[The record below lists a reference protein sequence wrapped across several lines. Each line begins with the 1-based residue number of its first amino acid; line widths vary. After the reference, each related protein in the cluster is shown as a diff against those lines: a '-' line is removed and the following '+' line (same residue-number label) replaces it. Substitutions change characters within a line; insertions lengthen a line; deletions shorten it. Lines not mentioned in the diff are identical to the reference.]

1 MPRGTVRRFRHAQI
15 LTGVEIPCEPDKREE
30 LLSLLE
36 ELRSFDISF
45 LNLNE
50 LEITVG
56 NHENMELRGFNLSL
70 IHI

>member
-1 MPRGTVRRFRHAQI
+1 MLRFGDSNWGGDTLRARQ
-15 LTGVEIPCEPDKREE
+15 EEE

-56 NHENMELRGFNLSL
+56 NHENMELRIQPL
-70 IHI
+70 H